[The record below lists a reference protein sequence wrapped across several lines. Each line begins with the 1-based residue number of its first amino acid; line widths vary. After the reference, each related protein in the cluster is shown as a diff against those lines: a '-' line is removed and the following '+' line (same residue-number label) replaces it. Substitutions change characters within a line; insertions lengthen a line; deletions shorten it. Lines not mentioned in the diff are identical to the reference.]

1 MYAGWNFVL
10 TLIISLLCH
19 QTHGL
24 NLWPFSSVAFA
35 KTDDADGSNIYADP
49 TAKRIAIIG
58 AGAAGSST
66 AYYLQQYAN
75 KSGIPINITVFERSS
90 YIGGRS
96 TTVNAYGN
104 PLEPVELGASIF
116 VEVNTILKNSSEAFG
131 LRPREQTEGEDKE
144 LLGIWNGKEFVFE
157 QQDSGWYYWDIAKLL
172 WKYGLA
178 PIRTQRLMQSTVGKF
193 RKLYEFPFFPFKS
206 LSDRVFDLGLTEV
219 TTLTG
224 EQLLKENNIGAPFT
238 TDIIQASTRVNYGQ
252 NLNVIHGLETMV
264 CMAID
269 GAMQI
274 EGGNWRIFAGMLNSS
289 QALTLLNTTVTS
301 ITKNSGKYNI
311 KTTTPSLDSSD
322 IFSNTEPFDTVI
334 LAGPHQYSN
343 ISIEDNLL
351 KRTPDE
357 IPYVTLHVTLFTSPH
372 SISGGFFNLTPGTA
386 VPTTILTTL
395 PADEIPPNA
404 SHGVG
409 SAGFWS
415 ISTLRTVI
423 NPSTLQPEHLYKI
436 FSPTPIKPPFLSK
449 LLNTSIS
456 DNFELSEDLTWFYP
470 HVWQS
475 YPYEYPRV
483 TFEDPEL
490 ARGFYYTGGMESFIS
505 TMETSALMG
514 MNVAR
519 LVVDDYLQLEQDT
532 GRGMGEEKQ
541 KFVGEEKKGHEEE
554 L

>member
-1 MYAGWNFVL
+1 MYAGWNFVV

-19 QTHGL
+19 QTYGL

-35 KTDDADGSNIYADP
+35 ETDGVDTVYADP

-66 AYYLQQYAN
+66 AYYLQQNAN

-90 YIGGRS
+90 YVGGRS

-131 LRPREQTEGEDKE
+131 LRPREQTEGGDKE
-144 LLGIWNGKEFVFE
+144 LLGIWNGKQFVFE

-193 RKLYEFPFFPFKS
+193 RKLYEFPFFPFRT

-219 TTLTG
+219 TALTG

-264 CMAID
+264 CMAIN

-289 QALTLLNTTVTS
+289 QALTLLNTTVSS
-301 ITKNSGKYNI
+301 ITKNSGRYSI
-311 KTTTPSLDSSD
+311 KTTTPSLDSLD
-322 IFSNTEPFDTVI
+322 IHTNTEPFDTVI
-334 LAGPHQYSN
+334 LAGPYQYSN
-343 ISIEDNLL
+343 ISIEDGLL
-351 KRTPDE
+351 KRTPDT
-357 IPYVTLHVTLFTSPH
+357 IPYVTLHVTLFTSPR
-372 SISGGFFNLTPGTA
+372 SISGSFFNLTAGTA

-395 PADEIPPNA
+395 PADEVPPNA

-423 NPSTLQPEHLYKI
+423 NPSTLEPEHLYKI
-436 FSPTPIKPPFLSK
+436 FSPSPITPSFLSK
-449 LLNTSIS
+449 LLNTTIS
-456 DNFELSEDLTWFYP
+456 PDFSLNEDLTWFYP

-519 LVVDDYLQLEQDT
+519 LVVDDYLQLAAESPEV
-532 GRGMGEEKQ
+532 GEGKQ
-541 KFVGEEKKGHEEE
+541 KIVSGEKKGHEEE

>member
-1 MYAGWNFVL
+1 MYAGWNLVL
-10 TLIISLLCH
+10 TLIISLLCR
-19 QTHGL
+19 QIDAF
-24 NLWPFSSVAFA
+24 WPFSSVVSAESG
-35 KTDDADGSNIYADP
+35 DADTVYADP

-75 KSGIPINITVFERSS
+75 KSGIPINITILERNS

-96 TTVNAYGN
+96 TTINAYGN

-131 LRPREQTEGEDKE
+131 LRPREQTEGDEKE
-144 LLGIWNGKEFVFE
+144 LLGIWNGKEFVFQ

-193 RKLYEFPFFPFKS
+193 RKLYEFPFFPFRS

-219 TTLTG
+219 TALTG
-224 EQLLKENNIGAPFT
+224 EQLLKDNNIGPPFT

-274 EGGNWRIFAGMLNSS
+274 EGGNWQIFAGMINSS

-301 ITKNSGKYNI
+301 VAKKSGKYNI
-311 KTTTPSLDSSD
+311 KTTTPSLTSSE
-322 IFSNTEPFDTVI
+322 IHTNSESFDTVV
-334 LAGPHQYSN
+334 LAGPLQYSN
-343 ISIEDNLL
+343 ISIGKDLL
-351 KRTPDE
+351 KRVPDS

-372 SISGGFFNLTPGTA
+372 TISGSFFNLTPGTP
-386 VPTTILTTL
+386 VPSTILTTL
-395 PADEIPPNA
+395 PVDEVPPNA

-415 ISTLRTVI
+415 ISTLRQVI
-423 NPSTLQPEHLYKI
+423 NPNTLEKENLYKI
-436 FSPTPIKPPFLSK
+436 FSPAPVTPDFLSS

-456 DNFELSEDLTWFYP
+456 SDFALSDDLTWFYP

-490 ARGFYYTGGMESFIS
+490 ARGFYYTSGMESFIS
-505 TMETSALMG
+505 TMETNALMG

-519 LVVDDYLQLEQDT
+519 LVVDDYLQLAEDK
-532 GRGMGEEKQ
+532 GAVGEEKQ
-541 KFVGEEKKGHEEE
+541 KIVGGDKGHLEE